1 MLDTSGGR
9 DRPWPKVSWW
19 YSAILILP
27 LVIIGY
33 LQLDGGTEA
42 ARQVTFRVA
51 GASGPVAE
59 ARITAG
65 TVVATTDA
73 SGTVVLDAGLIG
85 EAAVT
90 IERDGY
96 YPISATAPAN
106 ATGEVA
112 LTLRSSDVSGTVLD
126 SITGQPVAGV
136 TVTVA
141 GAEQSVTTDVT
152 GGYRLTTIPPGAT
165 LSFVADGYTPADVAV
180 GDSATVDTALV
191 FSRVTGSVLDGE
203 GQPVGNALVQGGE
216 ATAVSRNDGTF
227 TLDGAEGVRDV
238 RISASGFDNVTLPV
252 DGARPVTA
260 RLERVTIRASYL
272 NQFGLADDDAIDQM
286 IEIVNDTELNA
297 VVLDIKQ
304 DTIYFETG
312 VRFFNDVPGMII
324 PVYDPAAL
332 VRRLHDEGIY
342 VIARMV
348 VFQDPLVA
356 DHYPEYAVR
365 NEDTGKSWRDP
376 NGVAWVNAF
385 NEPLWDANI
394 ALALEAIGMGFDE
407 IQYDYVR
414 FPSDG
419 DLTVADFGPDYS
431 QEAREGAIT
440 GFIERSSEAIRPT
453 GAKLALDVFGIIAL
467 YDDDQGIGQRLKQLA
482 PLADYLCLMIYP
494 SHFEEGNIASAP
506 GAPND
511 YPAET
516 ITESLERAAKIV
528 PESVDKFRPWL
539 QDFTQPLDGFME
551 YGPDEV
557 REQIDAAEAFGGN
570 GWMLWNPNNEPS
582 VEALKPED

>member
-1 MLDTSGGR
+1 M
-9 DRPWPKVSWW
+9 VSWW

-27 LVIIGY
+27 LVLIGY
-33 LQLDGGTEA
+33 LQFSGGTDA

-51 GASGPVAE
+51 DTAGPVAG
-59 ARITAG
+59 ARVSAG
-65 TVVATTDA
+65 AVAATTDA
-73 SGTVVLDAGLIG
+73 SGAVMLDAALVG
-85 EAAVT
+85 ESPVT
-90 IERDGY
+90 VERDGF
-96 YPISATAPAN
+96 YPIQATVPA
-106 ATGEVA
+106 AGVEELA
-112 LTLRSSDVSGTVLD
+112 LTMQASNVSGTVVD
-126 SITGQPVAGV
+126 SSTGQPIAGV
-136 TVTVA
+136 FVTVEDA
-141 GAEQSVTTDVT
+141 GSSTTTDAA
-152 GGYRLTTIPPGAT
+152 GRYLLSDIPQGAA
-165 LSFVADGYTPADVAV
+165 LSFAADGYTPIET
-180 GDSATVDTALV
+180 TVDDRATLDAKLV
-191 FSRVTGSVLDGE
+191 FSRVTGAVRDGE
-203 GQPVGNALVQGGE
+203 GQPVGNALVRGGE
-216 ATAVSRNDGTF
+216 ATAVTRNDGTF
-227 TLDGAEGVRDV
+227 TLDGAEGVSEV

-252 DGARPVTA
+252 DAARSVNA
-260 RLERVTIRASYL
+260 QMERITIRASYL
-272 NQFGLADDDAIDQM
+272 NQFGLSDDDAIDQM
-286 IEIVNDTELNA
+286 IEIVNTTELNA
-297 VVLDIKQ
+297 VVLDIKAES
-304 DTIYFETG
+304 IFFETG
-312 VRFFNDVPGMII
+312 VSFFTDVPDMIV

-332 VRRLHDEGIY
+332 VQRLHDEGIY
-342 VIARMV
+342 AIARMV

-356 DHYPEYAVR
+356 EHYPEYAVR
-365 NEDTGKSWRDP
+365 NEDTGESWRDP

-394 ALALEAIGMGFDE
+394 ALALEAVGMGFDE

-431 QEAREGAIT
+431 QGAREGAIT
-440 GFIERSSEAIRPT
+440 GFIERSSAAIRPT

-516 ITESLERAAKIV
+516 ITESLERAAEMV
-528 PESVDKFRPWL
+528 PDSVDKFRPWL
-539 QDFTQPLDGFME
+539 QDFTQPLEGFSE
-551 YGPDEV
+551 YGPAEV

-582 VEALKPED
+582 VEALKPEE